1 MAVNPMGMV
10 AVPPQVAA
18 LGYQQMQMR
27 KRIAMQMMQQRA
39 AAQAR
44 AMAQQQQ
51 MAQAPVAPTAVDP
64 GLDEMR
70 EEAARQE
77 RLRLLMGGTNA

>member
-27 KRIAMQMMQQRA
+27 KRIAMQMMQQRG
-39 AAQAR
+39 R
-44 AMAQQQQ
+44 RGC
-51 MAQAPVAPTAVDP
+51 DC
-64 GLDEMR
+64 
-70 EEAARQE
+70 
-77 RLRLLMGGTNA
+77 